1 MEETKL
7 LQKHESSAKNVEE
20 GRMTY
25 MASSNTDIPID
36 SLIKILMIFH
46 LAKDH
51 ST

>member
-25 MASSNTDIPID
+25 MASSN
-36 SLIKILMIFH
+36 MIF
-46 LAKDH
+46 LLIINKKY
-51 ST
+51 